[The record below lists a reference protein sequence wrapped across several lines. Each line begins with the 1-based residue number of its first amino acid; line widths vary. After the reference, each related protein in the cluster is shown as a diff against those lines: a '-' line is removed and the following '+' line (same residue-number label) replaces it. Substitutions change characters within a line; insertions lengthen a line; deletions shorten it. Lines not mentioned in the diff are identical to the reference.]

1 MEVESGKK
9 VKITKIID
17 EGFLFKKNLS
27 KLTKNLKN
35 PEVAEEIF
43 SKLILPTKEQYE
55 IVKNLQIFSEVTFHS
70 LKRINLPN
78 TEKTL
83 VFCCSSVSPLNYKTL
98 DDSVDSKV
106 TTEDSAENSA
116 EKSNIRI
123 KKRENSEPCPMR
135 LKFIFDQITKE
146 YKICHTSNFLHNH
159 SPICNDFEVKKY
171 LIFFFILKKLKIIKV
186 KTI

>member
-70 LKRINLPN
+70 FKRINLPIFFL
-78 TEKTL
+78 KFL
-83 VFCCSSVSPLNYKTL
+83 VFSIIYPFISKSLFHFNY
-98 DDSVDSKV
+98 
-106 TTEDSAENSA
+106 
-116 EKSNIRI
+116 NI
-123 KKRENSEPCPMR
+123 
-135 LKFIFDQITKE
+135 
-146 YKICHTSNFLHNH
+146 
-159 SPICNDFEVKKY
+159 
-171 LIFFFILKKLKIIKV
+171 
-186 KTI
+186 